1 MAKCIVCN
9 ETIKGEKICLRCKV
23 VAEGLLGNIIWQ
35 IPKGYAKTRFDNIMK
50 PVKGKRNDV
59 RMRHLVKEFRNS
71 SDMTWAILS
80 ENCLSIKEKN
90 NLLQSWK
97 TMYDAWG
104 ESGPSI
110 NHFSYESNH
119 EDPLQILANGTS
131 LYGGKKLRFISGD
144 WSIGGRKLPG
154 TFPAAVVLKAMTKK
168 YPKGL
173 CPSRFDWAKLIPAI
187 SALCSNEDLSPTA
200 RSFMQMANEIQRGGR
215 QLNNLIN
222 HHAPRSLYQL
232 PIPSYE
238 MNWFI
243 WQNPLEAETMR
254 RELFEKLMQM
264 DPRWLRRY
272 RAGRFNIPDFQI
284 DASQWPNPEMPW
296 SKRWKEV
303 GKITVSD
310 KEKESPFAVR
320 QNRFMIRVVNSHSK
334 RKREGV
340 LHWKR
345 VKMMEDPRLWA
356 LIASWGLSPIGHRSR
371 EFLSCLRWNWGE
383 ISTEIAID
391 KADQRALNLLADIC
405 RSNSKHVY
413 VDGRKIIVK
422 GKSGCIYAVNAGRG
436 AHGAPFTINAWHS
449 EEDLKK
455 KRSSHPLCIH
465 SGPPSKMPLGDI
477 ISSVVLT
484 LLDDNTSCER
494 IKSLFDYIHNDGR
507 NRGGARDHYRNRM
520 DRELLR
526 HHNREIEPRFQY
538 INHPHRVE
546 ENNIYN
552 IIGRNRNIIAANA
565 DNADNVDIDADAG
578 GGVALVNQE
587 VGEGPDPANQNA
599 ENIVNNPPYQD
610 LGHLLRPFVV
620 DPDHPDPLEGAR
632 IAVENARGALR
643 NEEIQRNIDAL
654 QELEQAG
661 RAVCG
666 RAGLRT
672 PRWATL
678 FPLFSRLM
686 QSLPFESS
694 MRIPTNQGELISFE
708 DCGFQMNLRND
719 DEMEFA
725 KLLATTMGW
734 RIAEEDNGGDGGEN
748 ELWRRRSAP
757 VGDALTQISNHLRPL
772 QDRLGLRAEEP
783 WWWAYRQINAE
794 MPDAPEINWEMELSY
809 ADVVGQQDY
818 FVE

>member
-1 MAKCIVCN
+1 
-9 ETIKGEKICLRCKV
+9 
-23 VAEGLLGNIIWQ
+23 
-35 IPKGYAKTRFDNIMK
+35 
-50 PVKGKRNDV
+50 
-59 RMRHLVKEFRNS
+59 
-71 SDMTWAILS
+71 
-80 ENCLSIKEKN
+80 
-90 NLLQSWK
+90 
-97 TMYDAWG
+97 
-104 ESGPSI
+104 
-110 NHFSYESNH
+110 
-119 EDPLQILANGTS
+119 
-131 LYGGKKLRFISGD
+131 
-144 WSIGGRKLPG
+144 
-154 TFPAAVVLKAMTKK
+154 
-168 YPKGL
+168 
-173 CPSRFDWAKLIPAI
+173 
-187 SALCSNEDLSPTA
+187 
-200 RSFMQMANEIQRGGR
+200 
-215 QLNNLIN
+215 
-222 HHAPRSLYQL
+222 
-232 PIPSYE
+232 
-238 MNWFI
+238 
-243 WQNPLEAETMR
+243 
-254 RELFEKLMQM
+254 
-264 DPRWLRRY
+264 
-272 RAGRFNIPDFQI
+272 
-284 DASQWPNPEMPW
+284 
-296 SKRWKEV
+296 
-303 GKITVSD
+303 
-310 KEKESPFAVR
+310 
-320 QNRFMIRVVNSHSK
+320 
-334 RKREGV
+334 
-340 LHWKR
+340 
-345 VKMMEDPRLWA
+345 
-356 LIASWGLSPIGHRSR
+356 
-371 EFLSCLRWNWGE
+371 
-383 ISTEIAID
+383 
-391 KADQRALNLLADIC
+391 
-405 RSNSKHVY
+405 
-413 VDGRKIIVK
+413 
-422 GKSGCIYAVNAGRG
+422 
-436 AHGAPFTINAWHS
+436 
-449 EEDLKK
+449 
-455 KRSSHPLCIH
+455 
-465 SGPPSKMPLGDI
+465 MPLGDI